1 MGKDIKEKKN
11 LWILVVCIITVAV
24 AATVLVVFREK
35 LFNKKEEVNYGNAI
49 AIERIDGQDSL
60 RMPYK
65 YIDKILMDKLLF
77 QEEIELISIS
87 SVNFEVS
94 EEGIRWGMSNNG
106 LVNTGDKDA
115 LKILGGIK
123 YCKGITDTSSIINEK
138 GNSSVIF
145 YEGYSEQILT
155 DSSNDYV
162 IIPSSMIRYI
172 NDELTS
178 EEKVMTLR
186 HSSESNSIGQYK
198 IIGEYT
204 TKDEYDT
211 IYVSYSSMVKLLKAA
226 KIEMSEYVDTLLII
240 LNEGKDYTKLIEYL
254 EEYFADA
261 DSLEKYEGKINM
273 FDDPYIYQFVH
284 YSK

>member
-1 MGKDIKEKKN
+1 MRKNIIVKKN
-11 LWILVVCIITVAV
+11 LWILVICIIV
-24 AATVLVVFREK
+24 VLVATALIVFRDDLIK
-35 LFNKKEEVNYGNAI
+35 QGNNYDNMI
-49 AIERIDGQDSL
+49 IIERIDGQESL

-65 YIDKILMDKLLF
+65 YRDKILMDKLLF

-162 IIPSSMIRYI
+162 IISSSMNRYI
-172 NDELTS
+172 NDELTA
-178 EEKVMTLR
+178 EEKLMT
-186 HSSESNSIGQYK
+186 
-198 IIGEYT
+198 
-204 TKDEYDT
+204 
-211 IYVSYSSMVKLLKAA
+211 
-226 KIEMSEYVDTLLII
+226 
-240 LNEGKDYTKLIEYL
+240 
-254 EEYFADA
+254 
-261 DSLEKYEGKINM
+261 
-273 FDDPYIYQFVH
+273 
-284 YSK
+284 